1 MNLYDKKF
9 QFAVT
14 CIYPIAVFCL
24 LSFGELLHSWTLPI
38 VVTILFCLLWSKL
51 SYLFAGTIVAWAVA
65 VPIWWIIMKNT
76 SESQSAAIFIS
87 SLPFIIISFIFAV
100 LIPEMLFIIMKNRI
114 VKYYANRR
122 RP

>member
-1 MNLYDKKF
+1 
-9 QFAVT
+9 
-14 CIYPIAVFCL
+14 
-24 LSFGELLHSWTLPI
+24 
-38 VVTILFCLLWSKL
+38 
-51 SYLFAGTIVAWAVA
+51 
-65 VPIWWIIMKNT
+65 MKNT

-114 VKYYANRR
+114 VKYFANRR